1 MAVLIILS
9 WVALPCSAQGISDMQ
24 LFAPVT
30 PTTFGTQPHANEGLF
45 FTFEYMMW
53 NVSTPEKTP
62 IGAPG
67 VERTV
72 WNGPDVADTFRQG
85 NSHDTG
91 ILSANITNGQ
101 RYEIGRIC
109 NRHGWMF
116 SAYHLNS
123 QTHNIDT
130 RSMDVAFIDRA
141 WGDAGLD
148 HLDGEL
154 DEAGLIIEALP
165 VTFHTA
171 KIHNRVKTC
180 SVEMDYLIRTRR
192 MYKGGFFEMSLG
204 ARYLEFNEDFYV
216 EALGRRVLLEDED
229 EDEEEPEEVIEGT
242 LADSLWVNEAQNH
255 IVGPQIGL
263 RYFHRHKRW
272 TLSTEGK
279 FFAGFNSQ
287 NIHQSGIL
295 GSELTPPGGVG
306 EPIAMG
312 PSPFEHNRT
321 FLEWTPGIEFR
332 LQADW
337 QVTQHVTL
345 GVGYTGIWL
354 GGIARPSNMIAYQL
368 GSEES
373 EADFMGILEEHNRQ
387 NVFINGV
394 TFRIAFNR

>member
-1 MAVLIILS
+1 
-9 WVALPCSAQGISDMQ
+9 MQ

-30 PTTFGTQPHANEGLF
+30 PTTFGTQPHPNEGLF
-45 FTFEYMMW
+45 FTFEYMIW
-53 NVSTPEKTP
+53 NVSTPQKTT

-85 NSHDTG
+85 NTHDTG
-91 ILSANITNGQ
+91 ILNANFTNGQ
-101 RYEIGRIC
+101 RYEIGRVC
-109 NRHGWMF
+109 KRRGWMF

-123 QTHNIDT
+123 QTNNIET
-130 RSMDVAFIDRA
+130 RSMDVAFIDRE
-141 WGDAGLD
+141 WGDDGLD
-148 HLDGEL
+148 HLDGKL

-165 VTFHTA
+165 VTFHTT
-171 KIHNRVKTC
+171 KIHNRVRTW
-180 SVEMDYLIRTRR
+180 SVELNYLIRSRR
-192 MYKGGFFEMSLG
+192 LHRGGFLELALG
-204 ARYLEFNEDFYV
+204 TRYLEFNEDFYV
-216 EALGRRVLLEDED
+216 EAFGRRVPAEGEDGD
-229 EDEEEPEEVIEGT
+229 GEDEEAASEIEGT

-263 RYFHRHKRW
+263 RYFYRHKRW

-279 FFAGFNSQ
+279 FFGGFNSQ
-287 NIHQSGIL
+287 NIYQHGLL

-321 FLEWTPGIEFR
+321 ILEWSPGIEFR

-337 QVTQHVTL
+337 QVTRHVTL
-345 GVGYTGIWL
+345 GVGYTAIWL

-368 GSEES
+368 GSEAS

-387 NVFINGV
+387 DVFINGV